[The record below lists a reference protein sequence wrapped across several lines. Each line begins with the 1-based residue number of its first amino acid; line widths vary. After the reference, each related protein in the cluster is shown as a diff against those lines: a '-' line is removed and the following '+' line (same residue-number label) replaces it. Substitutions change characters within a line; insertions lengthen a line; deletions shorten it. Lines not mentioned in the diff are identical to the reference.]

1 MAELFN
7 FTGSQNQVRPQS
19 PTVNAVPNTQAADT
33 FKSLSNLFGAA
44 IDANNT
50 LKQKEKAAAVESRR
64 LQSLADAEQ
73 GAIQKE
79 KDNATFLKASS
90 DFNVM
95 EQEYNI
101 LLQGVGTNKEAALK
115 LTTDY
120 NAENNVA
127 FKSLNPAVQ
136 LRMNS
141 AYQSNSNKAVN
152 NYLAIAKKSDLDSF
166 KGSVSTALPT
176 ILNMSVSGQGQV
188 YSDLQEVAVARG
200 MTKSEF
206 GTLFATNSSNFIISS
221 LDKEALAN
229 NFDYGSLT
237 NAYTALENLSSLD
250 PKNSKVINDTRNKL
264 DTIKNSVDSALSS
277 NITTAI
283 SVGDQVSFNRNNQI
297 GLDNGVFSKEGSNL
311 NVARYIK
318 QATSSGTLALS
329 SAETLMINSGS
340 KITVEAMEDGET
352 KNAVKTQITNAIKGV
367 FNNPGVDNVNVDLLQ
382 WHSKN
387 NPAIYKPE
395 WDVSLNT
402 AANNLIAAAS
412 NTKLEDGDKSEAV
425 QQATDA
431 LNRVKTLSF
440 GVANKEDLLR
450 ISVTETLALSGQV
463 KNIPEALRLIN
474 SVGGVKLL
482 PSNSPLIID
491 LKRVV
496 SPDSFGE
503 ASRTLSVLSTV
514 MDGKEAFDI
523 VEETYTYIKP
533 EDSRGEYSQI
543 AATLIKRAGI
553 SHENMSKVE
562 STLLQEGMLS
572 GEKAAELTQVLDG
585 TNPRANSRNG
595 HLHYT
600 NDEGDS
606 VTLPM
611 KDAQWAI
618 IAKTISDESSVD
630 NKISGI
636 SIPMD
641 KAASYISKLLH
652 TEGKVI
658 QAAFSPFLKA
668 VILAV
673 DDYGLGGSSGIDIVT
688 GVTANLNK
696 FTGDIVTDGF
706 DSAYLDLKENNIS
719 VISEVARAYNLDKDA
734 LIQEYLE
741 GVEKNAETLGNDP
754 SVTAVRG
761 AFTAMGKVMEDIL
774 SQAGDYLVSP
784 VGAGTLSYYEDFSAI
799 ADYLKDRESGSKVFP
814 EGVLHTGQESQTANT
829 TAYGVVAVDYTDK
842 NGVSKRAS
850 MPKKAGETDKQHAIR
865 YYKKRVLPSLQRV
878 DGLENEST
886 DVVNALIAIAW
897 NTGSIGSS
905 FDLNDSKASAGSI
918 LDVTTAAGLQS
929 AGVVN
934 RSITDYNSIAVH
946 KGWGEVGYVET
957 VQTDSKGNKFS
968 VDFYSSKGTLLYSD
982 KQQKASHKGSGL
994 LGGFKV
1000 TLNSGGDV
1008 DTNNQSADTALPK
1021 TIKAIKSLV
1030 PSYDSFSKELQ
1041 TGLILS
1047 RKVLANSPKALG
1059 LINSSKYSEAMVEVV
1074 KFSAYNKSSKTN
1086 DQDSKA
1092 VNKLVRALNPLA
1104 LLEKPTQDK

>member
-141 AYQSNSNKAVN
+141 AYQSSSNKAVN

-283 SVGDQVSFNRNNQI
+283 SVGDQVSFNKNNQI
-297 GLDNGVFSKEGSNL
+297 GLDNGVYSKEGFNL
-311 NVARYIK
+311 NIAKFTK

-329 SAETLMINSGS
+329 SAEALMRNSGS
-340 KITVEAMEDGET
+340 KVIVKAMEDGKT

-367 FNNPGVDNVNVDLLQ
+367 FNNPGVGNVNVDLLQ

-412 NTKLEDGDKSEAV
+412 NTKLEDEDKSEAV

-543 AATLIKRAGI
+543 AATLIKSAGI

-618 IAKTISDESSVD
+618 IAKTVSDESSVD
-630 NKISGI
+630 NKISGL
-636 SIPMD
+636 SIPV
-641 KAASYISKLLH
+641 AEATSAVSQFLA
-652 TEGKVI
+652 TEADVI
-658 QAAFSPFLKA
+658 QAAFSPLLKA
-668 VILAV
+668 V
-673 DDYGLGGSSGIDIVT
+673 GLWGGLTYEAGSSGIDVVSKVT
-688 GVTANLNK
+688 SNLDK
-696 FTGDIVTDGF
+696 FTGDWYTDGL

-719 VISEVARAYNLDKDA
+719 VISEVARAYNLNEEAAVK
-734 LIQEYLE
+734 EYVE
-741 GVEKNAETLGNDP
+741 GVEKNATTLSEDP
-754 SVTAVRG
+754 SVTALRNTLKAG
-761 AFTAMGKVMEDIL
+761 GREAADTFTVMGKVLGDL
-774 SQAGDYLVSP
+774 LTQAGNYLVSP
-784 VGAGTLSYYEDFSAI
+784 AGAGTL
-799 ADYLKDRESGSKVFP
+799 K
-814 EGVLHTGQESQTANT
+814 EGVVTKAQESQFFDFIGKVAESDHGSQPVKSNDAADVANGSIT
-829 TAYGVVAVDYTDK
+829 YDIGYGHKITDK
-842 NGVSKRAS
+842 ETKTGKIHGVPFGKGNPLSEKDKKSILRKDMAINLKYARSRGWDSKLAALGSSWGELEKRFQLPLTSLAFNVGG
-850 MPKKAGETDKQHAIR
+850 PKAGIKWGDVLNAAVAKDPVEFAKELRRQDASRFTEGMDNRVMKEMYAAGFIQNKAD
-865 YYKKRVLPSLQRV
+865 YNKYKNVLPLA
-878 DGLENEST
+878 T
-886 DVVNALIAIAW
+886 W
-897 NTGSIGSS
+897 
-905 FDLNDSKASAGSI
+905 
-918 LDVTTAAGLQS
+918 
-929 AGVVN
+929 
-934 RSITDYNSIAVH
+934 
-946 KGWGEVGYVET
+946 
-957 VQTDSKGNKFS
+957 
-968 VDFYSSKGTLLYSD
+968 
-982 KQQKASHKGSGL
+982 
-994 LGGFKV
+994 
-1000 TLNSGGDV
+1000 
-1008 DTNNQSADTALPK
+1008 
-1021 TIKAIKSLV
+1021 
-1030 PSYDSFSKELQ
+1030 
-1041 TGLILS
+1041 
-1047 RKVLANSPKALG
+1047 RK
-1059 LINSSKYSEAMVEVV
+1059 
-1074 KFSAYNKSSKTN
+1074 
-1086 DQDSKA
+1086 
-1092 VNKLVRALNPLA
+1092 
-1104 LLEKPTQDK
+1104 